1 MFLWPEATNNICLPQ
16 TSSVARKLLC
26 ERQLRWW
33 WILRSRPALFPW
45 PTGLKG
51 PGKVGGDDF
60 HIFSTKE
67 LGSKNTEL
75 CSSMILCL
83 VALTLHEAHSVGS
96 VLLLLPTVYLRDLY
110 ETTDP
115 WGWLK
120 PSIFTLDL
128 SLWQG
133 ESTIILNLF
142 TTDHDHIKLHQNGPV
157 CSSSLAKRKAC
168 NN

>member
-75 CSSMILCL
+75 CSSMILPRGPYTPWSPFCRQCPAAIANGL
-83 VALTLHEAHSVGS
+83 SKG
-96 VLLLLPTVYLRDLY
+96 PLRNYRPLGLAQAIY
-110 ETTDP
+110 FYTRSFLMTRGIYSYTQLIHH
-115 WGWLK
+115 WSRSHQASSKW
-120 PSIFTLDL
+120 T
-128 SLWQG
+128 SLQ
-133 ESTIILNLF
+133 LF
-142 TTDHDHIKLHQNGPV
+142 
-157 CSSSLAKRKAC
+157 AC
-168 NN
+168 QT